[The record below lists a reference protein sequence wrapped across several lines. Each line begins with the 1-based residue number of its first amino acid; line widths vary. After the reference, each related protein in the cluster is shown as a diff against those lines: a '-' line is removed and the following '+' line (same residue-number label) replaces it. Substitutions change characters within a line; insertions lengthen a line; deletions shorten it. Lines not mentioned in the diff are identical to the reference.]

1 MTRSSLTALAA
12 TGLWMLACT
21 GSSDTTPPP
30 ADDPP
35 SASPKPTPGK
45 GNTPRKG
52 RKKPV
57 GCEVSA
63 YLLHEHGTVKLH
75 ADPDRKSKVVGEI
88 PANHDFVRVH
98 VTDVEDGHLKV
109 SSAEVMIPDQGPVQ
123 ASGWLD
129 RRLVRVG
136 FEPCADGS
144 GEQRDPT
151 LFSKPSIQS
160 PVAHVLKQDAA
171 VQVTDC
177 SGTFW
182 KIDDTKGHTGWA
194 HESQWCD
201 NAVTNCIQGCPEL
214 KDLPR

>member
-1 MTRSSLTALAA
+1 MPRSSLTAVAILS
-12 TGLWMLACT
+12 LWMLACA
-21 GSSDTTPPP
+21 GTPTATPEPP
-30 ADDPP
+30 EVA
-35 SASPKPTPGK
+35 PKPAPAKGRKPGK
-45 GNTPRKG
+45 D

-63 YLLHEHGTVKLH
+63 YLLHEHGSVKLH

-88 PANHDFVRVH
+88 PANHDFVLVH
-98 VTDVEDGHLKV
+98 VTDVKDGHLKV
-109 SSAEVMIPDQGPVQ
+109 SGAEVKIPDQGAVE

-136 FEPCADGS
+136 FEPCMDGS

-151 LFSKPSIQS
+151 LFSKPSIES
-160 PVAHVLKQDAA
+160 PVAHVLKTDI
-171 VQVTDC
+171 VVHVTDC

-182 KIDDTKGHTGWA
+182 KVDDKNGHVGWA
-194 HESQWCD
+194 HETQWCD